1 VTLSYLLRLR
11 LLWPA
16 GATAEAAVKRGGACL
31 KTSDCQL
38 RPRAL
43 RMRVREVTMNDP
55 RLLVPVERVQRSIL
69 FLRGQRVILDADLAK
84 LYAVTTKRLN
94 EQARRNRERFPEDF
108 LFQLTADEKAEV
120 VANCDHLSRL
130 KFSPA
135 LPHAFTEHGAIM
147 AASVLNTP
155 RAIETSIF
163 VVRAFVKLREML
175 GAHKELA
182 RKLAEL
188 EARFSE
194 HDEQIQAILEAIRQ
208 LMAPPERP
216 PRKIGFD
223 VSEEAAAYGESS

>member
-1 VTLSYLLRLR
+1 
-11 LLWPA
+11 
-16 GATAEAAVKRGGACL
+16 
-31 KTSDCQL
+31 
-38 RPRAL
+38 
-43 RMRVREVTMNDP
+43 MNDP
-55 RLLVPVERVQRSIL
+55 RLIVSVERVQRSIL
-69 FLRGQRVILDADLAK
+69 VLRGQRVILDADLAK

-94 EQARRNRERFPEDF
+94 EQVRRNRERFPEDF
-108 LFQLTADEKAEV
+108 MFQLTPDEKAEV

-155 RAIETSIF
+155 RAIEASIF
-163 VVRAFVKLREML
+163 VVRAFVTLREML

-194 HDEQIQAILEAIRQ
+194 HDEQIQAIFEAIRQ
-208 LMAPPERP
+208 LMAPPDRP
-216 PRKIGFD
+216 PRKIGFE
-223 VSEEAAAYGESS
+223 VSEKSPAYRTARRRK

>member
-1 VTLSYLLRLR
+1 
-11 LLWPA
+11 
-16 GATAEAAVKRGGACL
+16 
-31 KTSDCQL
+31 
-38 RPRAL
+38 
-43 RMRVREVTMNDP
+43 MRVREVTMNDP